1 MTGVR
6 LPSIQVA
13 KKTVQAFIDDD
24 CTTMGASLAYFTV
37 FSLAPL
43 LLTVIS
49 IAGLA
54 LGKESVQASLQEQVA
69 GLIGTDAATQVQ
81 TMLTHATRSTS
92 GGILGTVIGVVLLL
106 AGATGTFGSLQDAL
120 NRVWKV
126 KPDPKRGGVRA
137 FIGKRVL
144 SFGMILG
151 VAFLLLVSMV
161 ISAALSGI
169 GSWAKGYLPAALTG
183 GVLEGLNFLVSF
195 AVISVLFGAMFKVL
209 PDAHIRWRDVWLGA
223 CVTSL
228 LFTLGKLGI
237 GFYLAKSATASAY
250 GAAGSFVLVVLWLYY
265 ASLILLAGAEFTKEW
280 MCSSGNPPKPEPG
293 AVKVALEEHEVRR

>member
-1 MTGVR
+1 VR
-6 LPSIQVA
+6 VPTIQLA
-13 KKTVQAFIDDD
+13 KKTVQSFIDDD

-54 LGKESVQASLQEQVA
+54 LGKASVQASLQDQIA
-69 GLIGTDAATQVQ
+69 GLIGSDAAKQVQ
-81 TMLTHATRSTS
+81 TMLTHATQSTS
-92 GGILGTVIGVVLLL
+92 GGVLGTVIGVVLLL

-126 KPDPKRGGVRA
+126 KPDPKRGGIRG

-144 SFGMILG
+144 SFGMVLG

-161 ISAALSGI
+161 ISAALAGI
-169 GSWAKGYLPAALTG
+169 GSWAKGYLPASLTG
-183 GVLEGLNFLVSF
+183 GVLVGLNFLVSF
-195 AVISVLFGAMFKVL
+195 AVTAALFAAIFKVL
-209 PDAHIRWRDVWLGA
+209 PDARNRWGDVWLGA

-250 GAAGSFVLVVLWLYY
+250 GAAGSFVLIVLWLYY

-280 MCSSGNPPKPEPG
+280 MSHTENPPKPESG
-293 AVKVALEEHEVRR
+293 AVKVAVEEHEVKQ

>member
-1 MTGVR
+1 MRVPT
-6 LPSIQVA
+6 IQLA
-13 KKTVQAFIDDD
+13 KKTVQSFIDDD

-54 LGKESVQASLQEQVA
+54 LGKASVQASLQDQIA
-69 GLIGTDAATQVQ
+69 GLIGSDAAKQVQ
-81 TMLTHATRSTS
+81 TMLTHATQSTS
-92 GGILGTVIGVVLLL
+92 GGVLGTVIGVVLLL

-126 KPDPKRGGVRA
+126 KPDPKRGGIRG

-144 SFGMILG
+144 SFGMVLG

-161 ISAALSGI
+161 ISAALAGI
-169 GSWAKGYLPAALTG
+169 GSWAKGYLPGSLTG
-183 GVLEGLNFLVSF
+183 GVLVAVNFLVSF
-195 AVISVLFGAMFKVL
+195 AVIAALFAAIFKVL
-209 PDAHIRWRDVWLGA
+209 PDARNRWGDVWVGA

-250 GAAGSFVLVVLWLYY
+250 GAAGSFVLIVLWLYY

-280 MCSSGNPPKPEPG
+280 MSHAGNPPKPESG
-293 AVKVALEEHEVRR
+293 AVKVAVEEHEVKQ

>member
-1 MTGVR
+1 VR
-6 LPSIQVA
+6 VPTIQLA
-13 KKTVQAFIDDD
+13 KKTVQSFIDDG

-54 LGKESVQASLQEQVA
+54 LGKASVQASLQDQIA
-69 GLIGTDAATQVQ
+69 GLIGSDAAKQVQ
-81 TMLTHATRSTS
+81 TMLTHATQSTS
-92 GGILGTVIGVVLLL
+92 GGVLGTVIGVVLLL

-126 KPDPKRGGVRA
+126 KPDPKRGGIRG

-144 SFGMILG
+144 SFGMVLG

-161 ISAALSGI
+161 ISAALAGI
-169 GSWAKGYLPAALTG
+169 GSWAKGYLPASLTG
-183 GVLEGLNFLVSF
+183 GVLVGLNFLVSF
-195 AVISVLFGAMFKVL
+195 AVTAALFAAIFKVL
-209 PDAHIRWRDVWLGA
+209 PDARNRWGDVWLGA

-250 GAAGSFVLVVLWLYY
+250 GAAGSFVLIVLWLYY

-280 MCSSGNPPKPEPG
+280 MSHTENPPKPESG
-293 AVKVALEEHEVRR
+293 AVKVAVEEHEVKQ